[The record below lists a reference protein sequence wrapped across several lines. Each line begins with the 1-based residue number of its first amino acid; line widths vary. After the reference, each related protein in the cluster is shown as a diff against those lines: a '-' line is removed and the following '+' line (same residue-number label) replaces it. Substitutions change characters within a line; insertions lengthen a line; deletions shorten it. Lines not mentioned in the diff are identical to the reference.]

1 MKLSIFDTETLGQDP
16 RVPEKMIIDEVGVI
30 TLEFNDFNELYSKYP
45 VERLLAVLGS
55 CKAPDE
61 VFATVVK
68 VLQVRGF
75 AKVGVHQWH
84 LSLLEQIATGR
95 VIDPST
101 IRWRAKLSGY
111 GEAETARV
119 YEDLENRTDRQ
130 SVKSVLTG
138 LMDVLAGSDVVFCR
152 GTDFDVTL
160 IGSLCRQWGVKEGY
174 RHNIPR
180 DIRTACDELLNDGV
194 YNNMVTPERIADII
208 GEAPVEVHK
217 TMYLWIERISK
228 LRKTSGHQAL
238 VDCVLDLSL
247 YLLLKAWR
255 SGKLDSFTRI
265 DMPVPHTYTTEML
278 SQE

>member
-1 MKLSIFDTETLGQDP
+1 MKLSIFDTETLGQDS

-30 TLEFNDFNELYSKYP
+30 TLEFKDFNELYSKYP
-45 VERLLAVLGS
+45 VERLLGLLEG
-55 CKAPDE
+55 CTTPDK
-61 VFATVVK
+61 VFAAVVK
-68 VLQVRGF
+68 ALEVSGF
-75 AKVGVHQWH
+75 VKVGVHQWH

-101 IRWRAKLSGY
+101 IKWRAKLSGY
-111 GEAETARV
+111 GESETARV

-130 SVKSVLTG
+130 NVKSVLTG

-174 RHNIPR
+174 RHSTPR

-265 DMPVPHTYTTEML
+265 AMPVPHARTTDVVC
-278 SQE
+278 QE

>member
-1 MKLSIFDTETLGQDP
+1 MKLSIFDTETLGQDS

-30 TLEFNDFNELYSKYP
+30 TLEFKDFNELYSKYP
-45 VERLLAVLGS
+45 VERLLTGLEG
-55 CKAPDE
+55 CKTQDE
-61 VFATVVK
+61 VLVSVTET
-68 VLQVRGF
+68 LQASGFEQIGVR
-75 AKVGVHQWH
+75 QWH
-84 LSLLEQIATGR
+84 FSLLEQMATGR
-95 VIDPST
+95 VIDQST
-101 IRWRAKLSGY
+101 IKWRAKVSGY
-111 GEAETARV
+111 GEAGVARV

-130 SVKSVLTG
+130 NVKAVLTDA
-138 LMDVLAGSDVVFCR
+138 MNVLADSDAVFCR